1 MKSKRGFTLIELLVV
16 IAIIGILAAILLPAL
31 ARAREAARRA
41 SCQNNL
47 KQIGLVMSM
56 YSGENK
62 DRFPRVEGPNWAT
75 TSGFDEGAQSDACDM
90 FDDANFQMH
99 PKSVYPDYI
108 SDWNVYL
115 CPSDPDGS
123 DANDVLGI
131 VPQTEND
138 VPGAATCP
146 ASAVGLPM
154 DLDDSYIYLGWLID
168 GADESDPQIDSSTAG
183 LPEGVAGAVPV
194 QLVAIL
200 AEVTG
205 VVSGNPDPLDDD
217 TWPAANLQEADD
229 ILSILDDDLDVET
242 IGAGLI
248 AQSDQP
254 GFGGIG
260 NGGSNTI
267 FRLREGIERFL
278 ITDINNPG
286 ISQAAASTLP
296 VAWDLIN
303 VAPQGAGEFNH
314 VPGGSNVLF
323 ADGHVEFLRYSQ
335 GVEEFPVNGAFARI
349 VLAVAGF

>member
-1 MKSKRGFTLIELLVV
+1 MNRKRGFTLIELLVV

-47 KQIGLVMSM
+47 KQIGLVFSM

-62 DRFPRVEGPNWAT
+62 DMFPRIEGPTWSI
-75 TSGFDEGAQSDACDM
+75 TSGFDELSGPGIDGCNLELP
-90 FDDANFQMH
+90 DDGPVSNFGVH
-99 PKSVYPDYI
+99 PKSVYPDYL
-108 SDWNVYL
+108 SDWAVFL

-123 DANDVLGI
+123 DENEVLSI
-131 VPQTEND
+131 VPQTAND
-138 VPGAATCP
+138 VPGAPACP

-154 DLDDSYIYLGWLID
+154 DIDDSYIYLGWLVD
-168 GADESDPQIDSSTAG
+168 QADESDPT
-183 LPEGVAGAVPV
+183 VASDLVGGPISGEAISA

-200 AEVTG
+200 ATVTG
-205 VVSGNPDPLDDD
+205 GDSDPLDED

-229 ILSILDDDLDVET
+229 ILSVLDDDMDVEDFSDALT
-242 IGAGLI
+242 IPGL
-248 AQSDQP
+248 
-254 GFGGIG
+254 G
-260 NGGSNTI
+260 NGGGNTI

-296 VAWDLIN
+296 VVWDLIN

-335 GVEEFPVNGAFARI
+335 GVEEFPVNGNFARI
-349 VLAVAGF
+349 VLAVGGF

>member
-1 MKSKRGFTLIELLVV
+1 MKNKRGFTLIELLVV

-47 KQIGLVMSM
+47 KQIGIIFSM

-62 DRFPRVEGPNWAT
+62 DMFPRIQGPTWVT
-75 TSGFDEGAQSDACDM
+75 TSGFDEGPQADACDM
-90 FDDANFQMH
+90 FDTAVFNLDT
-99 PKSVYPDYI
+99 KSVYPDYV
-108 SDWNVYL
+108 SDWAVFL

-123 DANDVLGI
+123 DPNEVLDI
-131 VPQTEND
+131 VPRTEGD
-138 VPGAATCP
+138 VAGAPACP
-146 ASAVGLPM
+146 ASAVGMPQNH
-154 DLDDSYIYLGWLID
+154 DDSYIYLGHLYD
-168 GADESDPQIDSSTAG
+168 QANESDPQVSSSG
-183 LPEGVAGAVPV
+183 LGLSTDVAGTIPT
-194 QLVAIL
+194 QLLIPL
-200 AEVTG
+200 ALVT
-205 VVSGNPDPLDDD
+205 SQSPDPLDED
-217 TWPAANLQEADD
+217 TWPAASLQEADD
-229 ILSILDDDLDVET
+229 ILSILDEDYDVDPDNNALV
-242 IGAGLI
+242 AGLI
-248 AQSDQP
+248 GASDP
-254 GFGGIG
+254 PVNSIG
-260 NGGSNTI
+260 NGGGNVI

-323 ADGHVEFLRYSQ
+323 ADGHVEFLRYSE

-349 VLAVAGF
+349 VLAVGGF

>member
-1 MKSKRGFTLIELLVV
+1 LKNKRGFTLIELLVV

-47 KQIGLVMSM
+47 KQIGLVLSM
-56 YSGENK
+56 YSGENR
-62 DRFPRVEGPNWAT
+62 DRFPRIQGPNWAT
-75 TSGFDEGAQSDACDM
+75 TSGLDETAQEGPCNLGDGTI
-90 FDDANFQMH
+90 FQMDA
-99 PKSVYPDYI
+99 KSVYPDYI
-108 SDWNVYL
+108 SDWNVFL

-123 DANDVLGI
+123 DANEVLDI

-138 VPGAATCP
+138 VPGAAVCP
-146 ASAVGLPM
+146 ASAVGVPQQ
-154 DLDDSYIYLGWLID
+154 LDGSYIYLGHLYD
-168 GADESDPQIDSSTAG
+168 MADLSDPKIDSGLLGLEDGLAGDIPVQLTAG
-183 LPEGVAGAVPV
+183 LV
-194 QLVAIL
+194 LV
-200 AEVTG
+200 T
-205 VVSGNPDPLDDD
+205 SQTPDPFDAD
-217 TWPAANLQEADD
+217 TWPAANLQEAED
-229 ILSILDDDLDVET
+229 ILSILDDDLDVEA

-303 VAPQGAGEFNH
+303 LAPQGAGEFNH

-323 ADGHVEFLRYSQ
+323 ADGHVEFLRYSE
-335 GVEEFPVNGAFARI
+335 GVEEFPVNGQFARI
-349 VLAVAGF
+349 TLAVGGF